1 MNMDLSNIPSIK
13 SRRQK
18 KRVGHGIGSGK
29 GGHTSGRGAKG
40 QKIRGKVS
48 VHFEGGQNPFYKR
61 IPKVRGFKSENGVL
75 EVRASQL
82 SRFPEGTTVNKVTL
96 IRAFGK
102 KASKYRS
109 VKVVDGTARLNKKLN
124 FIGINFSK
132 SAGEQVIASG
142 GSASK

>member
-1 MNMDLSNIPSIK
+1 MDLSNIPSIK

-40 QKIRGKVS
+40 QKVRGSVS

-61 IPKVRGFKSENGVL
+61 IPKVRGFKSENDVL
-75 EVRASQL
+75 EVSSNQL
-82 SRFPEGTTVNKVTL
+82 GRFPEGTTINKVTL

-109 VKVVDGTARLNKKLN
+109 VKVIKGSVKLAKKLN
-124 FIGINFSK
+124 FSGINFSK
-132 SAGEQVIASG
+132 SAGELVLASG
-142 GSASK
+142 GTVSK